1 VIGLVF
7 LFVRMMVWG
16 GRATFGLMVAMFA
29 LGFWLFLAMFLLFP
43 GDKRGV
49 KRSMNSASRSAS
61 RALRH
66 AL

>member
-1 VIGLVF
+1 MIGLVF

-16 GRATFGLMVAMFA
+16 VSATFGLVVAMLA
-29 LGFWLFLAMFLLFP
+29 IGFWLFLAMFLLLP

-49 KRSMNSASRSAS
+49 RRSMNSASRSAS